1 MNKIMIT
8 NTRTLCPSCLD
19 GKISDVIKY
28 LQTLP
33 PDDELEVDAAMSY
46 GEPDLCI
53 TQKSRREET
62 DEEFEGRKK
71 LLDKIDAQNL
81 VKKKELYEQLKNEFG
96 E

>member
-1 MNKIMIT
+1 MIT
-8 NTRTLCPSCLD
+8 NTTVLGSFCLD

-33 PDDELEVDAAMSY
+33 LDDELEVEADMCY
-46 GEPDLCI
+46 GEPNLCI
-53 TQKSRREET
+53 TQKSQREET
-62 DEEFEGRKK
+62 DEEFERRKK